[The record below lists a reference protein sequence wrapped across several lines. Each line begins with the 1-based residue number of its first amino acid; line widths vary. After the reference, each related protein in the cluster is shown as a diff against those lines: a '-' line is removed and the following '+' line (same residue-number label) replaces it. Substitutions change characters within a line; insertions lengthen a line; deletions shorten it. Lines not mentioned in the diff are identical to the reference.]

1 MSAAVVFR
9 VATSATDNATDSRII
24 ASPAASLPWPPR
36 DEHFVEGLDVAVA
49 VAVVAIVVADC
60 ELGFGRHNYDLRG
73 CGSTSVSALS
83 SWDVHAILHAGGCD
97 VWDEAVT
104 RTIMPC
110 RIGTRPMSPLT
121 AIINNQYNN
130 GRDQICLRH
139 RTGTARSMPT
149 LLCFWSRISLTR
161 N

>member
-9 VATSATDNATDSRII
+9 VATSATDRNGLSPHI
-24 ASPAASLPWPPR
+24 ASPATS
-36 DEHFVEGLDVAVA
+36 ENFVEGLDVA

-60 ELGFGRHNYDLRG
+60 KLGFGRHNYDLRD

-130 GRDQICLRH
+130 GRDHIRLRH
-139 RTGTARSMPT
+139 RTGTARPTPT